1 MDHLMVK
8 ESTFQSSLEKIVQD
22 SQTFLKEENWL
33 DPATGGPAVE
43 LIEPLIEPFRGN
55 DKGILPR
62 NLQKAIDLGSS
73 TGPAFETLGNIQAA
87 LDCYR
92 LGQYQYRENTPLYPS
107 AMREETVR
115 LMSRDDAATQQ
126 LWTAV
131 CADRIGSQERAHQL
145 YIWVAENRT
154 LTEDEF
160 KYFLDGQPSVIWERL
175 PFKAY
180 ALACLGKWKEAL
192 AVADRCQEVVDS
204 DADAQTSQSYR
215 NPLQVLRMVQALT
228 NYKLG
233 PTPELLQKAR
243 EALDPQAVASRVH
256 PSHLYSLYYLNN
268 LRSRH
273 PEIIDSAQNK
283 LTSAER
289 GRQGAQACVEWMA
302 EGGEKL
308 DFTPESLALLDKTIH
323 EIFATLK
330 DQSQKVRAIML
341 WGSYLGE
348 VTRRELAGGQ
358 WRFTEEFWDSSLYW
372 DMGEIDFNM
381 WIFRYLHQ
389 YLHGEIQK
397 TLFQAWQETEQ
408 DYQTY

>member
-1 MDHLMVK
+1 MEK
-8 ESTFQSSLEKIVQD
+8 RSTFQSFLEGIVQE
-22 SQTFLKEENWL
+22 SQNFLEGENWL
-33 DPATGGPAVE
+33 DPATGGPTVE
-43 LIEPLIEPFRGN
+43 LIESLLEPLG
-55 DKGILPR
+55 GIDDGPVPS
-62 NLQKAIDLGSS
+62 NLQKAIDLGSR

-92 LGQYQYRENTPLYPS
+92 LGQYQYRENTSLYPS
-107 AMREETVR
+107 AMREDVVH
-115 LMSRDDAATQQ
+115 LMMRDDAARQQ

-131 CADRIGSQERAHQL
+131 CADRIGNQKRAQQL
-145 YIWVAENRT
+145 YTWAAENRT
-154 LTEDEF
+154 LTEEDFQEF
-160 KYFLDGQPSVIWERL
+160 LASQPSGIWQRL

-180 ALACLGKWKEAL
+180 ALACLERWEEAL
-192 AVADRCQEVVDS
+192 IVVKRCQEVVDG
-204 DADAQTSQSYR
+204 DADAQTTESYQP
-215 NPLQVLRMVQALT
+215 PLQVLKMVQALA

-243 EALDPQAVASRVH
+243 EVLDPQAVASRVH
-256 PSHLYSLYYLNN
+256 PSQLYSLFYLYN

-302 EGGEKL
+302 EGGVKL